1 MAITQVSTSVLKD
14 GAVTSAKLDTNIAID
29 GNLTVD
35 TNTLYVDSTNN
46 RVGIGTDSPAN
57 DLHIS
62 TVTGSARFTSTGG
75 GSNLFMESA
84 TGNTTRIRWNSDSN
98 FSIRNDATSTDVLNI
113 TQGGNVGIGTTSP
126 QSKLHLQSGSGG
138 AYNPNVNHDDLTIE
152 GSGNV
157 GLQLF
162 SPANS
167 YQYIAFGDPSSVNA
181 GYLRYYHGANEMV
194 FRTNG
199 GDRLI
204 IDGSGNVG
212 IGISSP
218 NSNGGAGARALHI
231 HGPSSGDWAVTHY
244 TNSDTGG
251 GGGDGTVVGVIGS
264 SKDMYMFNYEDSNI
278 ILATNSSEK
287 MRITSG
293 GKVGMGTTS
302 PSSQLH
308 VVGNTVGGDITT
320 RFEPQSNNAKS
331 TLYISS
337 VSSGDGGYYY
347 NSNNNTSG
355 LFSYGD
361 YTFNVGTS
369 NISGT
374 IGDPRMVIKQG
385 GNVGIGTTSP
395 NAALEIHGN
404 LNIGDGTSVTSIG
417 LQRNSANY
425 ITATDAAGYLVFRT
439 GGENEHM
446 RITSSGRV
454 GIGTPLPAAK
464 LHVYNSNGGDATSK
478 ASMLSEA
485 VLKLQPHATNS
496 TNLLFAQV
504 NGGNGMGL
512 QVTNGPATAD
522 WDLALSPFGGNVG
535 IGTTSPSGKLHVNGD
550 IRGTI
555 FYDSDDTSFYVDP
568 NSTSRLNKIQT
579 SSSGATPR
587 WDTAFYVVQGQHW
600 YGDTASQTMYLG
612 ESGNDV
618 LLRGQMV
625 IGGSSVTA
633 GYALTVGGSINMSA
647 ADINYVSQL
656 HFADNIRFYDEG
668 NDSYLNFKYGNASA
682 GGIVFRNGSN
692 SLKGYLYADNSG
704 FGLLDNDGT
713 WALRTQTGTSP
724 LELRCDNN
732 IEFEVHTSYTVSL
745 GSSRAPI
752 FYDSDD
758 TTYYVDPNSTVQ
770 AANFRGKVLI
780 GPNNSWSKTL
790 QVGGNG
796 REYVDNTNFASVVT
810 TNGNLHLDSASGFAT
825 YINFYDG
832 NVVNFG
838 NGSNGIVGEIHSDG
852 SARFP
857 VFYDYNNTGYYV
869 DPAGF
874 SSLKFVGSEGLSAGK
889 TVIKP
894 SGGEFET
901 TASTQ
906 TGAIKVTLP
915 HSWTSTMLR
924 MTIKVYEY
932 TTNESFEINC
942 GGYNYGGGSWV
953 NNFAYIIG
961 NPNIDRN
968 FNVRFG
974 HDGSKCC
981 VYIGEGS
988 SSWSYMQIVV
998 TDVKLGYSYDNAH
1011 DWDSGW
1017 DVGFATSF
1025 GTISSTISNCQVG
1038 RMADIFYDSNNTTYY
1053 CDPASTTNLNTF
1065 SATRIGVNNTSQT
1078 SRYGISLYGG
1088 YSAGEPAYGILFT
1101 GTSLGTHGAVTGN
1114 WATYFTMNDDANRG
1128 WIFRNIATGNVA
1140 SINNAGVAHFNGDVV
1155 AYSSSDERLK
1165 DNKKNIENALKKV
1178 ESLNGVEFD
1187 WNDKQDVYEGHDIG
1201 IIAQE
1206 VEKIAPEIVNTRD
1219 NGYKAV
1225 KYEKLVPL
1233 LIEAIKELSD
1243 KVKALENK

>member
-14 GAVTSAKLDTNIAID
+14 GAVTSAKLDTNIAITGNVDIGADNGLGGKLSIQTTSYGVLQDMRTLAAGGINPYLTISSSVD
-29 GNLTVD
+29 GITIEENGSAYKDLMFKTGGSNSMIISPSGHVGIGEPNPSVELVVSSPSNAQILIKSVSTVG
-35 TNTLYVDSTNN
+35 NSQLYFGDGDSDVAGNIIYRHLDNSMAFEVNN
-46 RVGIGTDSPAN
+46 GERMRITGGGNVGIGTDSPGDKLN
-57 DLHIS
+57 VEGNILLGTTDKIGWRYS
-62 TVTGSARFTSTGG
+62 S
-75 GSNLFMESA
+75 
-84 TGNTTRIRWNSDSN
+84 GNTSYNFITGEDQILTLSGGTWTSLGTQTAVRIKTQQGEKLT
-98 FSIRNDATSTDVLNI
+98 IRND
-113 TQGGNVGIGTTSP
+113 GNVGIGT
-126 QSKLHLQSGSGG
+126 
-138 AYNPNVNHDDLTIE
+138 V
-152 GSGNV
+152 
-157 GLQLF
+157 
-162 SPANS
+162 
-167 YQYIAFGDPSSVNA
+167 
-181 GYLRYYHGANEMV
+181 
-194 FRTNG
+194 
-199 GDRLI
+199 
-204 IDGSGNVG
+204 
-212 IGISSP
+212 
-218 NSNGGAGARALHI
+218 
-231 HGPSSGDWAVTHY
+231 
-244 TNSDTGG
+244 
-251 GGGDGTVVGVIGS
+251 
-264 SKDMYMFNYEDSNI
+264 
-278 ILATNSSEK
+278 
-287 MRITSG
+287 
-293 GKVGMGTTS
+293 
-302 PSSQLH
+302 
-308 VVGNTVGGDITT
+308 
-320 RFEPQSNNAKS
+320 
-331 TLYISS
+331 
-337 VSSGDGGYYY
+337 
-347 NSNNNTSG
+347 
-355 LFSYGD
+355 
-361 YTFNVGTS
+361 
-369 NISGT
+369 
-374 IGDPRMVIKQG
+374 
-385 GNVGIGTTSP
+385 
-395 NAALEIHGN
+395 
-404 LNIGDGTSVTSIG
+404 
-417 LQRNSANY
+417 
-425 ITATDAAGYLVFRT
+425 
-439 GGENEHM
+439 
-446 RITSSGRV
+446 
-454 GIGTPLPAAK
+454 
-464 LHVYNSNGGDATSK
+464 
-478 ASMLSEA
+478 
-485 VLKLQPHATNS
+485 
-496 TNLLFAQV
+496 
-504 NGGNGMGL
+504 
-512 QVTNGPATAD
+512 
-522 WDLALSPFGGNVG
+522 
-535 IGTTSPSGKLHVNGD
+535 SPSGKLHVNGD

-901 TASTQ
+901 TANTQ

-1038 RMADIFYDSNNTTYY
+1038 RLANIFYDSDNTGYY
-1053 CDPASTTNLNTF
+1053 LDPSSTGD
-1065 SATRIGVNNTSQT
+1065 SIRV
-1078 SRYGISLYGG
+1078 
-1088 YSAGEPAYGILFT
+1088 AGDI
-1101 GTSLGTHGAVTGN
+1101 
-1114 WATYFTMNDDANRG
+1114 
-1128 WIFRNIATGNVA
+1128 
-1140 SINNAGVAHFNGDVV
+1140 V
-1155 AYSSSDERLK
+1155 AYYSDERLK
-1165 DNKKNIENALKKV
+1165 DIKGNIENAVDKV
-1178 ESLNGVEFD
+1178 KQLNGFYYSANETAQKLGYKVKDE
-1187 WNDKQDVYEGHDIG
+1187 VGVS
-1201 IIAQE
+1201 AQE
-1206 VEKIAPEIVNTRD
+1206 VEKVLPEIIKEAPIGQ
-1219 NGYKAV
+1219 GYKTLDYS
-1225 KYEKLVPL
+1225 KMVPL
-1233 LIEAIKELSD
+1233 LIEAIKEQQTQIDEL
-1243 KVKALENK
+1243 KQLINKK

>member
-464 LHVYNSNGGDATSK
+464 LHVYNSSGGDATSK

-568 NSTSRLNKIQT
+568 NSTSRLNKIW
-579 SSSGATPR
+579 ATPR

-732 IEFEVHTSYTVSL
+732 IEFEVHTSYTRSL

-752 FYDSDD
+752 FYDSDN
-758 TTYYVDPNSTVQ
+758 TAYYVNPEGKSRMGNIERNTHSTGFLVGSYNSVGANSTNTNPIYTIGDGYKPTDTSIAGMYGIGYAHGNLWGSGKTPGWGLYV
-770 AANFRGKVLI
+770 AANGAYNCTIGDGATTIWAQNDIVAYSDRRVKDNIEIIPDAVEKVKQLNGVTFTRTDANKEDKNKRHTGVIAQDVLKVL
-780 GPNNSWSKTL
+780 PEA
-790 QVGGNG
+790 V
-796 REYVDNTNFASVVT
+796 
-810 TNGNLHLDSASGFAT
+810 
-825 YINFYDG
+825 
-832 NVVNFG
+832 
-838 NGSNGIVGEIHSDG
+838 
-852 SARFP
+852 
-857 VFYDYNNTGYYV
+857 
-869 DPAGF
+869 
-874 SSLKFVGSEGLSAGK
+874 VGSEEDL
-889 TVIKP
+889 
-894 SGGEFET
+894 
-901 TASTQ
+901 
-906 TGAIKVTLP
+906 
-915 HSWTSTMLR
+915 
-924 MTIKVYEY
+924 
-932 TTNESFEINC
+932 
-942 GGYNYGGGSWV
+942 
-953 NNFAYIIG
+953 
-961 NPNIDRN
+961 
-968 FNVRFG
+968 
-974 HDGSKCC
+974 
-981 VYIGEGS
+981 
-988 SSWSYMQIVV
+988 
-998 TDVKLGYSYDNAH
+998 YS
-1011 DWDSGW
+1011 
-1017 DVGFATSF
+1017 V
-1025 GTISSTISNCQVG
+1025 
-1038 RMADIFYDSNNTTYY
+1038 
-1053 CDPASTTNLNTF
+1053 
-1065 SATRIGVNNTSQT
+1065 
-1078 SRYGISLYGG
+1078 
-1088 YSAGEPAYGILFT
+1088 AYGNMV
-1101 GTSLGTHGAVTGN
+1101 G
-1114 WATYFTMNDDANRG
+1114 
-1128 WIFRNIATGNVA
+1128 
-1140 SINNAGVAHFNGDVV
+1140 
-1155 AYSSSDERLK
+1155 
-1165 DNKKNIENALKKV
+1165 
-1178 ESLNGVEFD
+1178 
-1187 WNDKQDVYEGHDIG
+1187 
-1201 IIAQE
+1201 
-1206 VEKIAPEIVNTRD
+1206 
-1219 NGYKAV
+1219 
-1225 KYEKLVPL
+1225 L
-1233 LIEAIKELSD
+1233 LIEAIKEQQTQIDEL
-1243 KVKALENK
+1243 KQLINKK